1 MCETKSVAV
10 EDHSEA
16 GDLCLDLPGEDL
28 QEDEGCGKPVLNRD
42 GGWVPLAEVQDKN
55 STPKL
60 VSALTNSVELSRP
73 NFVQPKNKFKIALC
87 FIVLKKL
94 SYLEGSDLSTYFL

>member
-28 QEDEGCGKPVLNRD
+28 QEDEGCGKPVLDRD
-42 GGWVPLAEVQDKN
+42 GGWVPLAEVKDKN

-73 NFVQPKNKFKIALC
+73 NFVQPKNIQNC
-87 FIVLKKL
+87 FVLL
-94 SYLEGSDLSTYFL
+94 YLKNYLTWKEAIFLHIFCN